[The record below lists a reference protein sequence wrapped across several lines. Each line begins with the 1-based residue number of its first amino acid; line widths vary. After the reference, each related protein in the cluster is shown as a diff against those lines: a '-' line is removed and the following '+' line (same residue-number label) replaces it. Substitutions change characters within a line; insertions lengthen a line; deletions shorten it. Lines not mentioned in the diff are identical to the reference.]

1 MRRLI
6 GRLVLAVLMVSA
18 AAIIV
23 HVVRAQNGIPE
34 LKGTWTGKGNA
45 IVFGNNAHHPGSQ
58 TSTDPPRVH
67 EIEAKYVIDGQDGH
81 LVWGHSSSAAA
92 NTQEPL
98 AWAIAGDNK
107 TIYGADADGYYHI
120 ALIAPDRMEKC
131 YMQNGNGPSHAIVAA
146 CYTMDR
152 VKP

>member
-6 GRLVLAVLMVSA
+6 GRLVLAVLMASA
-18 AAIIV
+18 AAVIV
-23 HVVRAQNGIPE
+23 HVVHAQNGIPD

-81 LVWGHSSSAAA
+81 LVWGRSSSAAA

-120 ALIAPDRMEKC
+120 ALITPDRMEKC
-131 YMQNGNGPSHAIVAA
+131 YMQNGNGPSHAVVAA
-146 CYTMDR
+146 CFMMDR